1 LTEKMRETA
10 KLSTHTTKY
19 LYCEHMYV
27 PVQTSRNEDGSDLFL
42 FMEAI
47 LIKMIYMTTYF
58 LNKCNNYSGSKLLSK
73 SAVLKT
79 SNKLIARNIK
89 S

>member
-1 LTEKMRETA
+1 
-10 KLSTHTTKY
+10 
-19 LYCEHMYV
+19 MYV